1 MANKKAINYNPST
14 ALIQGAATAYRNY
27 DNVAGMYAGLEKIT
41 ETGVALAK
49 QAIDKQSNSCKAF

>member
-27 DNVAGMYAGLEKIT
+27 DNVAGMYAGFYGNKKLQ
-41 ETGVALAK
+41 K
-49 QAIDKQSNSCKAF
+49 QVSL